1 MRVLGISGAP
11 ELIHENLY
19 NFPKR
24 HFHDS
29 ASVLVED
36 GEVIFAIEEERLNRI
51 KHTNRF
57 PGESLRL
64 CLKSSG
70 IQLEEVDLIA
80 YYLSKESIETLAKQ
94 LFLDNAPVPAIDPT
108 IFLQQVFYRGLN
120 SEINPDKFCFVLHN
134 HAHAMST
141 LALSGFERS
150 LVTIFDG
157 AGDHSS
163 GMVFQGE
170 GTMLK
175 QIADIPTSKSLGYFY
190 HDIIAFLGYSRF
202 DEYKVMGLAPYGNP
216 EKCRNLFQRLYTLL
230 PNGDYVI
237 HKNKIISLFDLGV
250 PRRKGEPFT
259 QIHKDIAASL
269 QETLENIV
277 FHVLQY
283 YRQETKQKNLCMAG
297 GVAHNCTLNGKILRS
312 GMFENVFVQ
321 PAAHDAGCALGAALY
336 AYYNANPM
344 AKKPSKLEHVYWGT
358 DIGGSASVL
367 NQLVQWQDFITFDK
381 LMNVSEQT
389 AKLLASG
396 YVVGWVQGRSEFGPR
411 ALGNR
416 SILADP
422 RPDENKGRINKMIK
436 KREGYRP
443 FAPSVLE
450 EDVDE
455 FFEVPLNQKQL
466 PFMIFVVN
474 VIKEKRNLLGA
485 VTHVDGTA
493 RVQTVSRKTN
503 EKYWDLIHWFKK
515 LTGVPVLLNTS
526 LNNNVEPIVDSVED
540 AVVCFLTTGLDYL
553 VVGEY
558 LIKKKEVCWQN
569 HLSLKLSLPS
579 HISLHQV
586 KKVCTDTKFHN
597 FFYIKNSY
605 DTKFQVGVSDEVF
618 RILTLANSEKTVR
631 SLLQENGETE
641 EGKAQGIVE
650 ELMELWSQRLI
661 LLQP

>member
-1 MRVLGISGAP
+1 MRVLGFSAGL

-19 NFPKR
+19 NIPKGR
-24 HFHDS
+24 AHDS

-51 KHTNRF
+51 KHTNKF
-57 PGESLRL
+57 PCESLRL
-64 CLKSSG
+64 SLKSRD

-80 YYLSKESIETLAKQ
+80 YYVSNKCYEMALKEF
-94 LFLDNAPVPAIDPT
+94 FLDNAPVPTVDPT
-108 IFLQQVFYRGLN
+108 IFIQHVFCRGLN
-120 SEINPDKFCFVLHN
+120 SEIDPHKICFVTH
-134 HAHAMST
+134 HYAHAMSA
-141 LALSGFERS
+141 LAFSGYESS
-150 LVTIFDG
+150 LVTTFDG
-157 AGDHSS
+157 SGDGSS
-163 GMVFQGE
+163 GMVFEGK

-175 QIADIPTSKSLGYFY
+175 QIADFPTSKSLGQFY
-190 HDIIAFLGYSRF
+190 DKIIAFLGYGIF
-202 DEYKVMGLAPYGNP
+202 DEYKVMGLAPYGDP
-216 EKCRNLFQRLYTLL
+216 KRYRNVFQTLYTLL

-237 HKNKIISLFDLGV
+237 HQDKIISLFDLGV

-358 DIGGSASVL
+358 DIGGSPSVL
-367 NQLVQWQDFITFDK
+367 NQLMQWQDFIAFEK
-381 LMNVSEQT
+381 MMSVSEQT

-396 YVVGWVQGRSEFGPR
+396 YVVGWIQDRSEFGPR

-455 FFEVPLNQKQL
+455 FFEVPPNQKQL

-474 VIKEKRNLLGA
+474 VIEDKRNLLGA

-558 LIKKKEVCWQN
+558 LIKKKEVSWQN
-569 HLSLKLSLPS
+569 YLSLKLSLPP

-586 KKVCTDTKFHN
+586 RKVCTGSKFDN
-597 FFYIKNSY
+597 LFYIGNSY
-605 DTKFQVGVSDEVF
+605 DTKFQVGVSAEVF
-618 RILTLANSEKTVR
+618 RVLTLANREKTVGN
-631 SLLQENGETE
+631 LLHENGETE
-641 EGKAQGIVE
+641 EGKAQGIVK